1 MRAVLALTV
10 ATALLAWSMPARSQ
24 GDVGGD
30 LLALDAS
37 VDRITAAASGSET
50 EDVREALSREIAR
63 LQAEIAD
70 LSRLMRWQQDLT
82 RTARTD
88 RAEAL
93 RQRLPMSDCLAS
105 ALEPLCNEL
114 TGLFRPEGTSTDAS
128 GADPANEGE
137 GRQ

>member
-10 ATALLAWSMPARSQ
+10 ATALLAWNVPARSQ
-24 GDVGGD
+24 GNVGGD
-30 LLALDAS
+30 LPALDAS

-93 RQRLPMSDCLAS
+93 RQRLPMTDCRES
-105 ALEPLCNEL
+105 ALAPLCDEL
-114 TGLFRPEGTSTDAS
+114 PGLFRPEETADGN
-128 GADPANEGE
+128 GAEPANERDG
-137 GRQ
+137 GQ